1 MHRPEESLTAF
12 EDDGIVVG
20 KSSPMA
26 MTDSAIPLD
35 EALAAL
41 DAVDTS
47 QCTVRGSVGGVRSAL
62 SVLGID
68 FSERHSALLDL
79 AQASGDFDV
88 RLTRM
93 PLNYNGAAWT

>member
-1 MHRPEESLTAF
+1 MA
-12 EDDGIVVG
+12 
-20 KSSPMA
+20 SSSNPAPRA
-26 MTDSAIPLD
+26 MTDSAITLNQT
-35 EALAAL
+35 LAAL
-41 DAVDTS
+41 DATHRS
-47 QCTVRGSVGGVRSAL
+47 QGAAGASVGRVKSAL
-62 SVLGID
+62 PVLRVD

>member
-1 MHRPEESLTAF
+1 MTAF

-47 QCTVRGSVGGVRSAL
+47 PCTVRASVGGVRSAP
-62 SVLGID
+62 SVLRVD

-88 RLTRM
+88 RLPRM